1 MVFLIYDMGM
11 IKGLTSQVCTRL
23 NDLGTSLVIQWLRL
37 QRVRRGCSSVRS
49 ERGVSPQPGYYP
61 PLVGRLASALLQ
73 KEAAS
78 RVSVRSVS
86 KQKET

>member
-1 MVFLIYDMGM
+1 M
-11 IKGLTSQVCTRL
+11 
-23 NDLGTSLVIQWLRL
+23 
-37 QRVRRGCSSVRS
+37 RS

-61 PLVGRLASALLQ
+61 PLVGTLALALLQ